1 MPHENMFSG
10 GIEVKHWLKMGYL
23 FQLSA
28 PHFRSSNDDD
38 DDKNLMIQNLLIYK
52 IDGNLQNITMQEF
65 LLEKLVVRV

>member
-1 MPHENMFSG
+1 MFSG

-28 PHFRSSNDDD
+28 PQHFRSCNDDD
-38 DDKNLMIQNLLIYK
+38 DDDDTNLMIENLLIYK
-52 IDGNLQNITMQEF
+52 IDGNLPNITMSEF

>member
-1 MPHENMFSG
+1 
-10 GIEVKHWLKMGYL
+10 MGYQ

-52 IDGNLQNITMQEF
+52 IDGNLQNITIQEF